1 MTSLVWKLF
10 NWLFGSCVF
19 ASLSARLDNR
29 SKALEANLGVSV
41 GFHCRGTPIQLQLQ
55 APETPN
61 RGLCPL
67 F

>member
-41 GFHCRGTPIQLQLQ
+41 SFSLPRHPDSAPVAGTGD
-55 APETPN
+55 PE
-61 RGLCPL
+61 
-67 F
+67 